1 MRSRL
6 AGRRALVTAGAQGI
20 GLAISRELAAAGCRL
35 FIHYRSSAERARQLC
50 GELGDVAT
58 CGPGDLT
65 RRDECQRVVADA
77 VAALGGLD
85 VLVNNAGSLVGRRP
99 FAAIDDEFWEAVM
112 RLNIDSAR
120 WVTEAALPHLVD
132 AARAHGGASIV
143 NLASVAGR
151 HGGGPGAIAYSTA
164 KGAML
169 TLTRGLATEYAPK
182 GVRVNAVTPG
192 LILGSAFHAQH
203 TPEEMQ
209 QRIVAGI
216 PLGRAGTTED
226 VARAVAFL
234 ASEYD
239 GFITGATLDINGGVY
254 LV

>member
-1 MRSRL
+1 MLSRL
-6 AGRRALVTAGAQGI
+6 AGKRALVTAGAQGI

-35 FIHYRSSAERARQLC
+35 FVHYRSSAEPARRLC
-50 GELGDVAT
+50 GELGGGAA
-58 CGPGDLT
+58 CGSADLT
-65 RRDECQRVVADA
+65 LREDCQRVVADA

-85 VLVNNAGSLVGRRP
+85 VLVNNAGSLVARRA
-99 FAAIDDEFWEAVM
+99 FASIDDEFWDAVM
-112 RLNIDSAR
+112 KLNIDSAR
-120 WVTEAALPHLVD
+120 WVTEAALPHLVE
-132 AARAHGGASIV
+132 AAAAHGGASIV
-143 NLASVAGR
+143 NLSSVAGR

-203 TPEEMQ
+203 TPGEMQ
-209 QRIVAGI
+209 QRIIAGI

-254 LV
+254 LM

>member
-1 MRSRL
+1 MLSRL
-6 AGRRALVTAGAQGI
+6 TGKRALVTAGAQGI
-20 GLAISRELAAAGCRL
+20 GMAISRELAASGCRL
-35 FIHYRSSAERARQLC
+35 FIHFRSSGEQARQLC
-50 GELGDVAT
+50 GELGAGMA
-58 CGPGDLT
+58 CGSGDLT
-65 RRDECQRVVADA
+65 HREDCRRVVDEAA
-77 VAALGGLD
+77 TALGGLD
-85 VLVNNAGSLVGRRP
+85 ILINNAGSLVGRRP
-99 FAAIDDEFWEAVM
+99 FSAIDDEFWDAVM

-120 WVTEAALPHLVD
+120 WVTEAALPHLID

-143 NLASVAGR
+143 NLSSVAGR

-182 GVRVNAVTPG
+182 GIRVNAVTPG

-254 LV
+254 LM